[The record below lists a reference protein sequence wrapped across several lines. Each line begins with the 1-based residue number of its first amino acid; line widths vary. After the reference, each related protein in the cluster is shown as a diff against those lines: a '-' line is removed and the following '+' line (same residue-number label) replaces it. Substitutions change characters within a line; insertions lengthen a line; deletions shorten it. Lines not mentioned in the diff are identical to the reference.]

1 MDLQINSKSRV
12 PVHVQL
18 EEQIKHLILTER
30 FAVGSRL
37 PSIRAM
43 AGFLRVNRNTVAR
56 VMSDLEREGYVESR
70 RGSGVYVVE
79 PPVDAEDLER
89 REVVERVLDLA
100 AAQGISVEE
109 LASALL
115 ARAGAEPSGKASIL
129 FVECTPAELNQFS
142 DELEAQLPVEVER
155 VLLED
160 LAERVSGDD
169 IPSWRL
175 AVTTFFHV
183 HEVQEIVE
191 PLGME
196 TVALLADATL
206 ESLRR
211 LTELP
216 AGTPVGVVGWG
227 RTCMENLSRSIEG
240 AGLDHLRFTEVRI
253 EEEERMRELFGEVR
267 AMVCSTVTARRLREI
282 MASEAVDWR
291 KRSAFGRST
300 SRRLEEPGAPGPAE
314 PEIIEE
320 DRTLDKGGVE
330 MLGRMLRRLPRTEPQ
345 ESQT

>member
-12 PVHVQL
+12 TVHVQL
-18 EEQIKHLILTER
+18 EEQIKHLILTGR

-56 VMSDLEREGYVESR
+56 VISDLEREGYVESR

-79 PPVDAEDLER
+79 PPVDAKDLAR
-89 REVVERVLDLA
+89 QEVVERVLDLA
-100 AAQGISVEE
+100 AARGVSVED

-115 ARAGAEPSGKASIL
+115 ARAGSGMREKVQVL
-129 FVECTPAELNQFS
+129 FVECTASELNQFS

-160 LAERVSGDD
+160 LRERVSGGES
-169 IPSWRL
+169 PPWQL

-183 HEVQEIVE
+183 HEVQDIVE
-191 PLGME
+191 PLGIE
-196 TVALLADATL
+196 TVALLAEATL

-216 AGTPVGVVGWG
+216 TGTPVGVVGWG
-227 RTCMENLSRSIEG
+227 KTCMENLSSSIEG
-240 AGLDHLRFTEVRI
+240 AGLDHLNFTEVQI
-253 EEEERMRELFGEVR
+253 EDVERVRELLGEMQ

-282 MASEAVDWR
+282 MASESVDGR
-291 KRSAFGRST
+291 KRSGRST
-300 SRRLEEPGAPGPAE
+300 ARRPEEPGAPRPAE

-330 MLGRMLRRLPRTEPQ
+330 MLGRMLRRLPRTD
-345 ESQT
+345 TRDI